1 MARVERVAIAARG
14 AWHNPA
20 ALDGPSD
27 ELREH
32 CMSSKRSVRLAV
44 APRVALALAGV
55 LAVGACSSG
64 GSGKATSS
72 STSSARSGAA
82 TSSTTSTTFNTY
94 ANDRVGKIAASVRGD
109 PSLVY
114 VPNSLSNTVDVIDPS
129 TLTIIRSFPVPD
141 RPQHVVPSWDLQTL
155 YVNSDL
161 GNALTPI
168 NPRTGRPGPPI
179 PVTDPYNLYFT
190 PDGSKAIVVPELLSS
205 LDFRDPHTFK
215 LIKRVPLPCKYPNH
229 MDFTA
234 NGRTAVVSCE
244 ASKQIARVDVIAM
257 RATGVL
263 TVGGS
268 PQDIRLSP
276 DGKTFY
282 VADQDLSGVDLID
295 AATFTKVGFIHTGA
309 GAHGIY
315 PSRSG
320 KRLFVS
326 NRIAGTISV
335 INPYSRRVVGTW
347 IIPNGSPDM
356 GGVSANGRYLWLS
369 GRYNSEVYVI
379 DTRTGALV
387 HRIRVGLGPHGLCV
401 FPQPG
406 RISLG
411 HTGNYR

>member
-1 MARVERVAIAARG
+1 MHCKERRRRQTR
-14 AWHNPA
+14 WP
-20 ALDGPSD
+20 
-27 ELREH
+27 
-32 CMSSKRSVRLAV
+32 RL
-44 APRVALALAGV
+44 VALFGFVFV
-55 LAVGACSSG
+55 LVACSSG
-64 GSGKATSS
+64 GGSR
-72 STSSARSGAA
+72 ARSVVSRPRVTVAA
-82 TSSTTSTTFNTY
+82 STTSTSFDTY
-94 ANDRVGKIAASVRGD
+94 ANDTVGKFASAVRGD

-114 VPNSLSNTVDVIDPS
+114 VPNSVSNTVDVIDPAS
-129 TLTIIRSFPVPD
+129 FKIIRSFPVPE
-141 RPQHVVPSWDLQTL
+141 RPQHVVPSWDMRTL

-168 NPRTGRPGPPI
+168 DPRTGLPGKPI

-229 MDFTA
+229 MDFSA
-234 NGRTAVVSCE
+234 DGRTAVVSCE
-244 ASKQIARVDVIAM
+244 ASRQVARVDVVNM

-268 PQDIRLSP
+268 PQDVRLSP

-295 AATFTKVGFIHTGA
+295 AATFTKIGFIHTGA

-315 PSRSG
+315 PSRNG

-335 INPYSRRVVGTW
+335 IDAAIGQVVATW
-347 IIPNGSPDM
+347 SIPNGSPDM
-356 GGVSANGRYLWLS
+356 GGVSADGRELWLS

-379 DTRTGALV
+379 NTRTGTLIR
-387 HRIRVGLGPHGLCV
+387 RISVALGPHGLCV